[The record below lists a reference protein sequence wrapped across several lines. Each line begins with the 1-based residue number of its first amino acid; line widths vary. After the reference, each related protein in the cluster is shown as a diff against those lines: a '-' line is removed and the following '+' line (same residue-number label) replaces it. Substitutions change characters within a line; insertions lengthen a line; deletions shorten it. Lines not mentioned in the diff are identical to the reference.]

1 MTMAAASTQPVPSA
15 DLKRRRRFVEE
26 RLRQAGRPRLT
37 RRSPP
42 PEGRLGADEQPMR
55 RLRET
60 LVELGPLFASFG
72 RYLSSRID
80 LLPRRDCLE
89 LAAIADAGEPL
100 TAADAAAAIER
111 ELGAPPDRRYF
122 SFDSPPPR
130 GRLWA

>member
-1 MTMAAASTQPVPSA
+1 MNTGSSPASPVPPS
-15 DLKRRRRFVEE
+15 DLRRRRRFVEE
-26 RLRQAGRPRLT
+26 RLREAGRPRLA

-60 LVELGPLFASFG
+60 LLELGPLFAGFG

-89 LAAIADAGEPL
+89 LAAIPDRSQPMHES
-100 TAADAAAAIER
+100 DAAAVIER

-122 SFDSPPPR
+122 AFD
-130 GRLWA
+130 AT